1 MAAASVHRS
10 GEKLAIR
17 RMRPGV
23 RGQRSAEVEPAKPLE
38 RCAFFCRT
46 VRWETLHLKAMAES
60 EGEALNSLFETLADW
75 EHQIKKAGVR
85 VEELRP

>member
-46 VRWETLHLKAMAES
+46 VRWETLHLKAMAENT
-60 EGEALNSLFETLADW
+60 GENLNSLFEALADL
-75 EHQIKKAGVR
+75 EHQLRKSGIR
-85 VEELRP
+85 IEELRP